1 MSLAD
6 IFLTPRQQKML
17 APLLLNPEHSYRLS
31 ELLALSGAGRGA
43 SQKHIDNFVEAGV
56 LQEERR
62 GNQRCL
68 QINQAFPLY
77 EELRSICLKSFGLRD
92 GLKSALEPLAD
103 QITDAFIFGS
113 VASNTDRA
121 DSDIDLMVIGSV
133 PLISL
138 MDVIAPFE
146 KTLGRSIYV
155 HLHDEATW
163 QELLASDP
171 VIQQIINSPTI
182 MILQTAK
189 TECLTADSLT

>member
-133 PLISL
+133 PLIPDGHPKCSRDGHPKCSTRDGL
-138 MDVIAPFE
+138 DWMLVMGWQDVNFTPWKPKGEGVERLESTFTNDLVDA
-146 KTLGRSIYV
+146 V
-155 HLHDEATW
+155 WA
-163 QELLASDP
+163 
-171 VIQQIINSPTI
+171 
-182 MILQTAK
+182 
-189 TECLTADSLT
+189 

>member
-17 APLLLNPEHSYRLS
+17 APLLLNPGRSYRLS

-43 SQKHIDNFVEAGV
+43 SQKHIDNFVEAGL

-77 EELRSICLKSFGLRD
+77 EDLRSICLKSFGLSE

-103 QITDAFIFGS
+103 QITEAFIFGS
-113 VASNTDRA
+113 VASNKDRF

-133 PLISL
+133 PLIPL
-138 MDVIAPFE
+138 MDAIAPFE
-146 KTLGRSIYV
+146 KTLGRSIHV
-155 HLHDEATW
+155 NLHDEATW
-163 QELLASDP
+163 QDLCKNDS
-171 VIQQIINSPTI
+171 VIKQIINAPRI
-182 MILQTAK
+182 MILQNAK
-189 TECLTADSLT
+189 TA

>member
-17 APLLLNPEHSYRLS
+17 APLLLNPGHSYRLS

-62 GNQRCL
+62 GNQRYL
-68 QINQAFPLY
+68 QINQTFPLY
-77 EELRSICLKSFGLRD
+77 EDLRSICLKSFGLSE
-92 GLKSALEPLAD
+92 GLRTALEPLAD
-103 QITDAFIFGS
+103 QITEAFVFGS

-133 PLISL
+133 ALIPL
-138 MDVIAPFE
+138 MDAIAPFE
-146 KTLGRSIYV
+146 RRVGRSIHV
-155 HLHDEATW
+155 NLHDEATW
-163 QELLASDP
+163 QDLCTNDP
-171 VIQQIINSPTI
+171 VIKQIISAPMI
-182 MILQTAK
+182 RILQNAK
-189 TECLTADSLT
+189 TH

>member
-6 IFLTPRQQKML
+6 IILTPRQQKML
-17 APLLLNPEHSYRLS
+17 APLLLNPGQSYRLS

-43 SQKHIDNFVEAGV
+43 SQRHIDNFVEAGL

-68 QINQAFPLY
+68 QINQDFPLY
-77 EELRSICLKSFGLRD
+77 EDLRSICLKSFGLSE
-92 GLKSALEPLAD
+92 GLKEVLEPLAN
-103 QITDAFIFGS
+103 QITEAFIFGS
-113 VASNTDRA
+113 VASNTDSA

-133 PLISL
+133 PLIPL

-146 KTLGRSIYV
+146 KILGRSIHV
-155 HLHDEATW
+155 NLHDEATW
-163 QELLASDP
+163 QELLAGDP

-182 MILQTAK
+182 RILHNAK
-189 TECLTADSLT
+189 TN

>member
-6 IFLTPRQQKML
+6 ILLTPRQQKML
-17 APLLLNPEHSYRLS
+17 APLLLNPGHTYRLS

-43 SQKHIDNFVEAGV
+43 SQKHIDNFVEAGL

-68 QINQAFPLY
+68 QINQDFPLY
-77 EELRSICLKSFGLRD
+77 EDLRSICLKTFGLSE
-92 GLKSALEPLAD
+92 GLKAALEPLAG
-103 QITDAFIFGS
+103 QIAEAFIFGS
-113 VASNTDRA
+113 VASNADRA

-133 PLISL
+133 PLIPL

-146 KTLGRSIYV
+146 KILGRSIHV
-155 HLHDEATW
+155 NLHDETTW

-182 MILQTAK
+182 MIVQTAK